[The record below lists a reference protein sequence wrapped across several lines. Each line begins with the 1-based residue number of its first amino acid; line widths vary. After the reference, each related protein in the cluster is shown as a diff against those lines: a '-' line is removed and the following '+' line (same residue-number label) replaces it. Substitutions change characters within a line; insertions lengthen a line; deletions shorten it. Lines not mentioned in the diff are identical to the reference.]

1 MAAFLMPKTR
11 KEKTIM
17 ATDYTERITS
27 IEEQIAQLKNRQREL
42 MQKHRAQERKE
53 RTRRLIE
60 RGAIA
65 ESLID
70 GADALTNEQFK
81 AVIERALRPDQ
92 PRRTAAETKPQGGDA
107 TDENGD
113 NGTREAE

>member
-1 MAAFLMPKTR
+1 
-11 KEKTIM
+11 M
-17 ATDYTERITS
+17 ATDYTEKITS

-42 MQKHRAQERKE
+42 VQKHKAKERKE

-70 GADALTNEQFK
+70 GADTLTNEQFK
-81 AVIERALRPDQ
+81 SVIEKALWTDQ
-92 PRRTAAETKPQGGDA
+92 PRRTAAETKPQDGDTSDADGDGG
-107 TDENGD
+107 TEESG
-113 NGTREAE
+113 

>member
-1 MAAFLMPKTR
+1 
-11 KEKTIM
+11 M
-17 ATDYTERITS
+17 ATDYTEKITS

-42 MQKHRAQERKE
+42 TQKHRAQERKE

-70 GADALTNEQFK
+70 GADTLTNDQFK
-81 AVIERALRPDQ
+81 SVIEKALRAEQ
-92 PRRTAAETKPQGGDA
+92 PRQTAAETKPQGGDT
-107 TDENGD
+107 TDADGG